1 MSAPADDI
9 DQPTVTRLL
18 RPRPRKGPVEPEAP
32 AEFGGLGEEPTV
44 VVRRPPA
51 AAQEPP
57 PEAPEVLKGA
67 TSFLQQLE
75 PTRERLLVRA
85 AAPLL
90 LIVAQLRT
98 GIERADVTA
107 LRQVAIEEIERFE
120 ERAEKA
126 GVEAGDIIA
135 ARYVLCS
142 VVDEAVLMTPWG
154 SHSDWRANSLLNR
167 YHNES
172 WGGEKVFRLL
182 DRIRTSAERKI
193 QLLVLVH
200 TCLML
205 GFEGRYRVIKQGRE
219 QLEDLRNDV
228 SRLVRRYSL
237 INPDEPLSPN
247 VPPPPRRRRF
257 PFWLAAAAGAAVL
270 ILLLVS
276 TETRLSSALTHL
288 MRSLSALVS
297 G

>member
-18 RPRPRKGPVEPEAP
+18 HPRPRKNPVEPEAP
-32 AEFGGLGEEPTV
+32 AEFGGLGDEPTV
-44 VVRRPPA
+44 VVRRPLA
-51 AAQEPP
+51 AAQETA

-75 PTRERLLVRA
+75 PTRERQLVRA

-98 GIERADVTA
+98 GIERADVAA
-107 LRQVAIEEIERFE
+107 LRRVAVEEIERFE

-142 VVDEAVLMTPWG
+142 VMDEAVLMTPWG
-154 SHSDWRANSLLNR
+154 SHSDWRANSLLSR

-193 QLLVLVH
+193 QLLVLIH

-205 GFEGRYRVIKQGRE
+205 GFEGRYRVVKQGRE

-228 SRLVRRYSL
+228 SRLLRRYSL
-237 INPDEPLSPN
+237 IDPDEPLSPN
-247 VPPPPRRRRF
+247 VPPPPRRRRV
-257 PFWLAAAAGAAVL
+257 PLWLAVAAGVAVLAL
-270 ILLLVS
+270 ILLAM
-276 TETRLSSALTHL
+276 EFPLSSALTHL
-288 MRSLSALVS
+288 MRSLKALGS

>member
-1 MSAPADDI
+1 MSASADDM
-9 DQPTVTRLL
+9 DQPTVTRRL
-18 RPRPRKGPVEPEAP
+18 RPQPRNSPVEPEP
-32 AEFGGLGEEPTV
+32 PTDFSGLDEEPTV
-44 VVRRPPA
+44 VVRRQPA
-51 AAQEPP
+51 QAHEPEP
-57 PEAPEVLKGA
+57 AAPEVLHGA
-67 TSFLQQLE
+67 TLFLQQIE

-98 GIERADVTA
+98 GIDRADVSA
-107 LRQVAIEEIERFE
+107 LRRVAIEEIERFE
-120 ERAEKA
+120 ERAEKS
-126 GVEAGDIIA
+126 GVDAGDIIA

-142 VVDEAVLMTPWG
+142 VLDEAVLMTPWG

-193 QLLVLVH
+193 QLLVLIH

-219 QLEDLRNDV
+219 QLEELRNEV
-228 SRLVRRYSL
+228 SRLLRRYSL
-237 INPDEPLSPN
+237 IDPDEPLSPTM
-247 VPPPPRRRRF
+247 PAAREGRRIRL
-257 PFWLAAAAGAAVL
+257 WMTIAAGVLSLVVIRAAM
-270 ILLLVS
+270 
-276 TETRLSSALTHL
+276 EF
-288 MRSLSALVS
+288 SLSGAITHVMSSLRALGS